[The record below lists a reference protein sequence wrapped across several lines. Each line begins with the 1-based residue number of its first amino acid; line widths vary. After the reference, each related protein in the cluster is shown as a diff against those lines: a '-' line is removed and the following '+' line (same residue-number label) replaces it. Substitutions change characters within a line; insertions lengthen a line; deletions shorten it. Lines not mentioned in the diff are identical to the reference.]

1 MKYWLL
7 SSSGWISIPAGGISE
22 TGGLERVHA
31 TVGSAGRLS
40 RGTARVFRL
49 AMLAGLVLAFVHPVM
64 AKPGWFDTSYDYV
77 VLDQDIRDA
86 LTEFGRNLGV
96 PVVLSDAVKGRV
108 RGRVEAKYAGEF
120 LERLAG
126 ANGLT
131 WYFDGSV
138 LHISADTEFA
148 TRVIDAGKLS
158 GGAVSARMGELGL
171 ADERFSVRS
180 SRDGRVITASGP
192 PAYVTAVDQ
201 LVQRM
206 QPEPVAIGDDPRVRV
221 FRGGIAPEIVSTPLA
236 GPGSVGA
243 NGESVARQGAG
254 GVTLKPGG

>member
-7 SSSGWISIPAGGISE
+7 SSSGWISIPAGGVSN

-31 TVGSAGRLS
+31 TVGSAGQLS
-40 RGTARVFRL
+40 NWMARVFRL
-49 AMLAGLVLAFVHPVM
+49 AMLAGLVLAFVHPAT

-77 VLDQDIRDA
+77 VLDQDLRDT

-126 ANGLT
+126 TNGLT

-158 GGAVSARMGELGL
+158 GEVVSARMGELGL

-180 SRDGRVITASGP
+180 SGDGRVITASGP
-192 PAYVTAVDQ
+192 PAYVMTVDQ

-206 QPEPVAIGDDPRVRV
+206 QPEPVVAGDDPRVRV
-221 FRGGIAPEIVSTPLA
+221 FRGGIAPEVVFTP
-236 GPGSVGA
+236 GTHSGA
-243 NGESVARQGAG
+243 LGADEEEVARSKGA
-254 GVTLKPGG
+254 TKPKS